1 MREILFRGK
10 RTDNDNWT
18 FGYYAEDPQLT
29 DEHGNDS
36 VCIVRINPHPCGYS
50 LVCTPVFPESV
61 GQYTGLTD
69 CNGKKIFEG
78 DILQNKP
85 REFFSKQYRFVVTYD
100 IATFYGKG
108 NFVEL
113 CCEDFTKCEIIGN
126 IYDNPEL
133 IKRSG
138 QK

>member
-18 FGYYAEDPQLT
+18 FGYYAEDPQLI

-50 LVCTPVFPESV
+50 LVCTPVFPESI

-69 CNGKKIFEG
+69 KNGTKIFEG
-78 DILQNKP
+78 DIIKTEDRLVLVYWLEGNSQFDLK
-85 REFFSKQYRFVVTYD
+85 FVGRYND
-100 IATFYGKG
+100 IRIV
-108 NFVEL
+108 NFRGINMRDL
-113 CCEDFTKCEIIGN
+113 YNYKIIGN

-133 IKRSG
+133 IK
-138 QK
+138 